1 LGDAAQFDCGL
12 IAGGIMTG
20 FMVKGWCPSA
30 LRPMASGDGLVVR
43 VRPRG
48 GRLTPAQASGIAE
61 LAKAFGNGLIDLTGR
76 ANLQIRGVR
85 EIDSDALAAALDR
98 LGLVDREAELEAQRN
113 ILVTPFWAVGDDTHL
128 LAMELER
135 ALAGTPLGLPDKFGF
150 AVDCGESR
158 VLAHAPADVR
168 IERGAQGGL
177 IVRAEGAAEGRAV
190 AREQAV
196 PTALALANWFVTTGG
211 ANNGRGRMAAHIAS
225 GIRLPHALAG
235 VARPAPAMAAPSPY
249 IHPAGALV
257 ALVFGQLQSET
268 LGFLARLAPGLR
280 MTPWRM
286 VLVEDCRE
294 MPQHEGLITR
304 ADDPLLRVTACTGA
318 PGCPEARVET
328 RKLAAALAAGLSKGS
343 HLHVSGCAKG
353 CAHPGP
359 ANITLV
365 GTSDGL
371 DLVRDGGARDVPSLR
386 GLDPATILAEAGTLV
401 GAR

>member
-1 LGDAAQFDCGL
+1 
-12 IAGGIMTG
+12 MTG

-48 GRLTPAQASGIAE
+48 GRLTPAQASGTAE
-61 LAKAFGNGLIDLTGR
+61 LAKAFGNGLIDVTGR

-85 EIDSDALAAALDR
+85 GIDSDALAAALDR
-98 LGLVDREAELEAQRN
+98 LGLVDGEADLEAQRN
-113 ILVTPFWAVGDDTHL
+113 ILVAPFWVAGDDTHL
-128 LAMELER
+128 LAAELER
-135 ALAGTPLGLPDKFGF
+135 ALAAMPLGLPDKFGF
-150 AVDCGESR
+150 AVDCGDSR

-177 IVRAEGAAEGRAV
+177 IVRAEGAVEGRAV

-196 PTALALANWFVTTGG
+196 PTALALANWFVATGG

-235 VARPAPAMAAPSPY
+235 VARPAPAMAAPSPHV
-249 IHPAGALV
+249 HPAGALV

-268 LGFLARLAPGLR
+268 LGLLARLAPGLR
-280 MTPWRM
+280 ITPWRM

-294 MPQHEGLITR
+294 MPQGEGIITR
-304 ADDPLLRVTACTGA
+304 PDDPLLRVTACTGA

-328 RKLAAALAAGLSKGS
+328 RKLATALAAGVSKGS
-343 HLHVSGCAKG
+343 HLHVSGCSKG
-353 CAHPGP
+353 CAHRGP
-359 ANITLV
+359 ASITLV
-365 GTSDGL
+365 GTAGGF
-371 DLVRDGGARDVPSLR
+371 DLVRDGGARDAPCLR
-386 GLDPATILAEAGTLV
+386 GLDPATILADAGMLT
-401 GAR
+401 GAP

>member
-1 LGDAAQFDCGL
+1 
-12 IAGGIMTG
+12 MTG
-20 FMVKGWCPSA
+20 FMIKGWCPSA

-48 GRLTPAQASGIAE
+48 GRLTPAQASGTAE
-61 LAKAFGNGLIDLTGR
+61 LAKAFGNGLIDVTGR

-85 EIDSDALAAALDR
+85 GIDSDALAAALDR
-98 LGLVDREAELEAQRN
+98 LGLVDGEADLEAQRN
-113 ILVTPFWAVGDDTHL
+113 ILVAPFWVAGDDTHL
-128 LAMELER
+128 LAAELER
-135 ALAGTPLGLPDKFGF
+135 ALAAMPLGLPDKFGF
-150 AVDCGESR
+150 AVDCGDSR

-196 PTALALANWFVTTGG
+196 PTALALANWFVATGG

-235 VARPAPAMAAPSPY
+235 VARPAAAMAAPSPHV
-249 IHPAGALV
+249 HPAGALV

-268 LGFLARLAPGLR
+268 LGLLARLAPGLR
-280 MTPWRM
+280 ITPWRM

-294 MPQHEGLITR
+294 MPQGEGIITR
-304 ADDPLLRVTACTGA
+304 PDDPLLRVTACTGA

-328 RKLAAALAAGLSKGS
+328 RKLATALAAGVSKGS
-343 HLHVSGCAKG
+343 HLHVSGCSKG
-353 CAHPGP
+353 CAHRGP
-359 ANITLV
+359 ASITLV
-365 GTSDGL
+365 GTAGGF

-386 GLDPATILAEAGTLV
+386 GLDPATILAEAGSLV